1 LIYQYVKEGAKNE
14 MRQNLLRAKMYSEG
28 ISVGTHIHSTWP
40 GIIEIIGK
48 TALVDYVEFAGEYS
62 PYDLHWLDTLAR
74 LTELYQMSSLLKI
87 DQSCQTFFAQ
97 RAIGS
102 GIQGILFTDI
112 RSVAD
117 AQACVRS
124 VRADTPETGGLYGC
138 GMRRDVGYL
147 LECGS
152 PEFVQ
157 ATRELMVGLMIEK
170 KSAVDHLE
178 EILAVKGIDFV
189 QFGPCDY
196 SLSIGK
202 PGEWKCEEVLAAE
215 EKTIKIAQKCG
226 IIPRVELFSYD
237 AEVAQR
243 YLDLGIRHFCIGYDV
258 AIQYNWIRENFSK
271 LRGAFE

>member
-1 LIYQYVKEGAKNE
+1 

-28 ISVGTHIHSTWP
+28 NSIGTHIHSTWP
-40 GIIEIIGK
+40 GSIEIIGK

-62 PYDLHWLDTLAR
+62 PYDLSWLDTFAR
-74 LTELYQMSSLLKI
+74 LTELHGMSSLLKI

-102 GIQGILFTDI
+102 GIQGVLFTDI

-117 AQACVRS
+117 ARACVRS

-152 PEFVQ
+152 PEFVR
-157 ATRELMVGLMIEK
+157 ATKELMVGVMIEK
-170 KSAVDHLE
+170 QSAVADLE
-178 EILAVKGIDFV
+178 AILGVKGIDFV

-215 EKTIKIAQKCG
+215 EKTIKTAQKCG
-226 IIPRVELFSYD
+226 IIPRVELFNYD
-237 AEVAQR
+237 AEAVQR

-258 AIQYNWIRENFSK
+258 AIQYNWIKEHVLK
-271 LRGAFE
+271 LRNSI